1 MPFRTLDGIDL
12 AGKRVL
18 VRADLNVPMHDGEI
32 SDTTR
37 LERLVPTLHELMDGG
52 AKVIVCS
59 HFERPK
65 GKRVPSMSLR
75 PVADALGVVLA
86 RPVAFT
92 GDCIGPEAEAA
103 VAGLA
108 AGDVLV
114 LENTRFH
121 AGEEANDP
129 EMAKQLAG
137 LADIYV
143 NDAFSAAHRAHA
155 STEGVARLLPSYAGR
170 LMQQELEALDSALGN
185 PVRPVCAVVGGSK
198 VSTKLE
204 LLGNL
209 VGKVDMLVIGG
220 AMANTFLAAQGAEV
234 GRSLQEAEM
243 HDTARDILQRASA
256 AGCEIVLPTDAV
268 VAREFKAH
276 AATEIVSARAIP
288 AGRDDARCG
297 AGLGAGVV
305 RAAAGA
311 EDGRVERPARR
322 LRDAALRPR
331 HQRAGACRRRRHRRW
346 HAPQRG
352 RWRRHRVR
360 TQGRRRGRADDLR
373 QQCRRGIL
381 GVAGGQD
388 AAGRGGAERLRG
400 LFRARHVVAASGGN
414 DG

>member
-1 MPFRTLDGIDL
+1 MPFRTLDGVDL

-18 VRADLNVPMHDGEI
+18 VRADLNVPMHGGEI

-37 LERLVPTLHELMDGG
+37 LERLVPTLNELMDGG

-86 RPVAFT
+86 RPVAFA

-103 VAGLA
+103 VAALA

-129 EMAKQLAG
+129 EMARQLAA
-137 LADIYV
+137 LADLYV

-170 LMQQELEALDSALGN
+170 LMQQELEALDAALGN

-220 AMANTFLAAQGAEV
+220 AMANTFLAAQGAEI
-234 GRSLQEAEM
+234 GRSLQEADM

-268 VAREFKAH
+268 VAREFKPH

-288 AGRDDARCG
+288 ADAMMLDVGPESIRALCARLPG
-297 AGLGAGVV
+297 LKTVVWNGPLGAFETQPFDQATNELAHAVGD
-305 RAAAGA
+305 ATAAGT
-311 EDGRVERPARR
+311 
-322 LRDAALRPR
+322 LRS
-331 HQRAGACRRRRHRRW
+331 
-346 HAPQRG
+346 
-352 RWRRHRVR
+352 
-360 TQGRRRGRADDLR
+360 
-373 QQCRRGIL
+373 
-381 GVAGGQD
+381 VAGGGD
-388 AAGRGGAERLRG
+388 TVSALKGAGEVERMTYVSSAGGAFLEWLEG
-400 LFRARHVVAASGGN
+400 KILPGVAAIEG
-414 DG
+414 

>member
-1 MPFRTLDGIDL
+1 MPFRTLDGVEL

-37 LERLVPTLHELMDGG
+37 LERLVPTLNELMDGG

-86 RPVAFT
+86 RPVAFA

-103 VAGLA
+103 VAALA

-129 EMAKQLAG
+129 EMARQLAA
-137 LADIYV
+137 LADLYV

-170 LMQQELEALDSALGN
+170 LMQQELEALDAALGN

-220 AMANTFLAAQGAEV
+220 AMANTFLAAQGAEI
-234 GRSLQEAEM
+234 GRSLQEADM

-268 VAREFKAH
+268 VAREFKPH

-288 AGRDDARCG
+288 ADAMMLDVGPESIRALCARLPG
-297 AGLGAGVV
+297 LKTVVWNGPLGAFETQPFDQATNELAHAVGD
-305 RAAAGA
+305 ATAAGT
-311 EDGRVERPARR
+311 
-322 LRDAALRPR
+322 LRS
-331 HQRAGACRRRRHRRW
+331 
-346 HAPQRG
+346 
-352 RWRRHRVR
+352 
-360 TQGRRRGRADDLR
+360 
-373 QQCRRGIL
+373 
-381 GVAGGQD
+381 VAGGGD
-388 AAGRGGAERLRG
+388 TVSALKGAGEVERMTYVSSAGGAFLEWLEG
-400 LFRARHVVAASGGN
+400 KILPGVAAIEG
-414 DG
+414 